1 MAVKRWGGLNSTN
14 DGVAGGVGTK
24 RRLRT
29 HNTAELWAELAL
41 VTRKHT
47 GIFGRFDVGLVI
59 IVLRCVIGWDGKTGR
74 FGFEAEDN
82 RNVWSSSTLI

>member
-41 VTRKHT
+41 V
-47 GIFGRFDVGLVI
+47 GRFDVGLVI